1 MSMEIKEERKI
12 AKFLPPGKT
21 LLRDTSVYLFLL
33 AIMILISLT
42 YIRGLA
48 SAEEYASIQ
57 NEAGEAFR
65 EQVVY
70 PLREKLINNYLQ
82 GRFIGLPI
90 VLAWC
95 VYMIVR
101 NYMSF
106 YERSKSIYV
115 MKRLRRGSELH
126 VRCLA
131 VPLACAVLACV
142 TALVLL
148 VIYVLLFRNDP
159 LFREYGCVIEWKKLF
174 YFTSF

>member
-1 MSMEIKEERKI
+1 MKEERKS

-21 LLRDTSVYLFLL
+21 LLRETAVYLFLL
-33 AIMILISLT
+33 AVMILISLT

-48 SAEEYASIQ
+48 AADEYAGLQ

-65 EQVVY
+65 EQIVY

-90 VLAWC
+90 VLVWC
-95 VYMIVR
+95 IYMIVR

-106 YERSKSIYV
+106 WEKSKSIYV
-115 MKRLRRGSELH
+115 MKRVRSGAELH
-126 VRCLA
+126 FRCLA
-131 VPLACAVLACV
+131 VPVACAILACL
-142 TALVLL
+142 TALILL
-148 VIYVLLFRNDP
+148 GIYVLLFRSDP
-159 LFREYGCVIEWKKLF
+159 LFRDYGCVIEWKKLF